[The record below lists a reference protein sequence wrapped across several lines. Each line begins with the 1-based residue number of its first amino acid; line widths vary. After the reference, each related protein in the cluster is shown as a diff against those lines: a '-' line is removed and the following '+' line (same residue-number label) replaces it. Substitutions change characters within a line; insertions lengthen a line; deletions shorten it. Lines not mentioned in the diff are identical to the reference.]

1 MNNMSGIKGAHNYII
16 RDQMFFVNWSTD
28 CGKINGSVTL
38 VNETIE
44 YNIVNTGLHVHAKK
58 GTLAKTGKKYRWT
71 IECQNI
77 EF

>member
-1 MNNMSGIKGAHNYII
+1 
-16 RDQMFFVNWSTD
+16 MFFVNWPTD

-58 GTLAKTGKKYRWT
+58 GTLAKTGKNSDG
-71 IECQNI
+71 Q
-77 EF
+77 

>member
-1 MNNMSGIKGAHNYII
+1 
-16 RDQMFFVNWSTD
+16 MFFVNWPTD